1 MNLVDFVTKY
11 RKTLNGRIND
21 LTISVSSGSI
31 KDMEQY
37 RSIVGEIQGL
47 STALDELS
55 SLLKGFDTDDE
66 DVTGS

>member
-11 RKTLNGRIND
+11 RKTLNNRISD
-21 LTISVSSGSI
+21 LTIAVSSGSI

>member
-66 DVTGS
+66 DVTDS

>member
-11 RKTLNGRIND
+11 RKTLNNRVGD
-21 LTISVSSGSI
+21 LTITVSSGSI

-66 DVTGS
+66 DVTDS

>member
-11 RKTLNGRIND
+11 RKTLHNRISD
-21 LTISVSSGSI
+21 LTITVSSGSI

>member
-1 MNLVDFVTKY
+1 MNLGDFVTKY
-11 RKTLNGRIND
+11 RKTLNNRISD
-21 LTISVSSGSI
+21 LTITVSSGAI